1 MVENESLP
9 DDALTSELWLL
20 LQLWRSK
27 SLMLGRLPQP
37 GEIVPVLA
45 KRWLRHA
52 ALIEPGARAGFVFR
66 SCGFDLIRRF
76 GRLAHGHRVSALAPG
91 IRQGLS
97 RMLLL
102 ALRRRGPVVWRPA
115 VMLGRDPIRFGEV
128 ILPLSRDGQGID
140 VLLLLALEER
150 RVRVVTA
157 PEPEAERYLP
167 DWEHD

>member
-9 DDALTSELWLL
+9 DDALTPELWPL
-20 LQLWRSK
+20 LQLCRSK

-37 GEIVPVLA
+37 TEIVPVLA

-52 ALIEPGARAGFVFR
+52 ALIEPGARSGFVFR

-76 GRLAHGHRVSALAPG
+76 GRLAEGHRVSALAPG
-91 IRQGLS
+91 IRQGLA

-115 VMLGRDPIRFGEV
+115 VRLGRDPIRFSEV
-128 ILPLSRDGQGID
+128 ILPLSADGKGID
-140 VLLLLALEER
+140 VLLLMALEER
-150 RVRVVTA
+150 RVRPPA
-157 PEPEAERYLP
+157 PPPEPEYLP